1 MTASSEPEDS
11 GAPPFD
17 PEDYRRTL
25 GCFATG
31 VTIITTRQ
39 LDGECAGLTVNS
51 FNSVSLDPPLVL
63 WSLSLFSQS
72 LLAFQEASHF
82 AVNILAVDQVELSN
96 RFATRR
102 DDKFDGLEY
111 TLDECG
117 VPLLAGCAAHLV
129 CRQQYRHYGGDHIIF
144 IGRVASFAR
153 TDREPLV
160 FCQGDYRVA
169 RPLPPDKL
177 PGGSK

>member
-17 PEDYRRTL
+17 PEEYRRTL

-39 LDGECAGLTVNS
+39 LNGECAGLTVNS

-96 RFATRR
+96 RFGNSSTGTPLKKVSSFHEMICWSRASNSCGLAPAASPADTRRATRS
-102 DDKFDGLEY
+102 E
-111 TLDECG
+111 
-117 VPLLAGCAAHLV
+117 A
-129 CRQQYRHYGGDHIIF
+129 
-144 IGRVASFAR
+144 
-153 TDREPLV
+153 
-160 FCQGDYRVA
+160 
-169 RPLPPDKL
+169 
-177 PGGSK
+177 